1 QLLEQYEEMDHIKR
15 HKYAAIIALGCVI
28 QGETPHF
35 NYVCEGVTN
44 GIAYLNAN
52 SVGCPVI
59 FGVLTTKTLQQAL
72 DRAGGING
80 NKGVEAAI
88 TAIKMANIDW

>member
-1 QLLEQYEEMDHIKR
+1 LRGCNKR
-15 HKYAAIIALGCVI
+15 NFIFKC
-28 QGETPHF
+28 QF
-35 NYVCEGVTN
+35 N
-44 GIAYLNAN
+44 
-52 SVGCPVI
+52 GCPVI